1 MTLEYLELC
10 EDMKKRQETNEVPR
24 RVRGSLLVR
33 GDDSYEFT
41 PYAEGESTQEVLKQK
56 GKSKIYR
63 TKGKTPQMVAYLSV
77 PGDSPDPAAAIMDA
91 AAEMTSDMRHTE
103 AKLIAGIV
111 LTDDPELRIAFDRE
125 KRQLQVVMNIDLT
138 QTPAYN
144 NRLIYLM
151 QRTSQCF
158 AINQTSLARPKQ

>member
-1 MTLEYLELC
+1 MTLEYLEIC
-10 EDMKKRQETNEVPR
+10 EDMKKRNETSEVSR

-41 PYAEGESTQEVLKQK
+41 PYAEGESTQDVIRQD
-56 GKSKIYR
+56 GKSKVYR
-63 TKGKTPQMVAYLSV
+63 TKGKTPQVVAYLSV
-77 PGDSPDPAAAIMDA
+77 PGDTADPGTAIMRQ
-91 AAEMTSDMRHTE
+91 AELLTKDMRLADVPPIGRE
-103 AKLIAGIV
+103 V
-111 LTDDPELRIAFDRE
+111 LCDDPELRVAVDPE
-125 KRQLQVVMNIDLT
+125 QHKVQVVMTIDLA

-158 AINQTSLARPKQ
+158 AINQTSLARLSR